1 MCCSARRALGAN
13 LGVRPLG
20 GAFQGLRL
28 SQPVEFV
35 DPQRPEYPAGLDFAS
50 RKSAASNPH
59 RALCCCLVL
68 PHSPPRD
75 RVNAP
80 FPSPQI
86 FLSAAS
92 LLAYSR
98 LPYDFL
104 PPSPLA
110 LPSPLPLSVLIGV
123 DCCVPSSDAPSAVR
137 LRANVPHCTLS
148 ALLPLW
154 PLTFSSHLSRMA
166 RLKAVAFI
174 LKVASLLR
182 ALD

>member
-1 MCCSARRALGAN
+1 MRARDSRRHCAAPRALGAN

-28 SQPVEFV
+28 SEPAEFV

-75 RVNAP
+75 RVNTP

-104 PPSPLA
+104 PPSLLPPLGVA
-110 LPSPLPLSVLIGV
+110 LPTPVVCTYWRRLLCSEQRRAV
-123 DCCVPSSDAPSAVR
+123 CRPSA
-137 LRANVPHCTLS
+137 S
-148 ALLPLW
+148 
-154 PLTFSSHLSRMA
+154 
-166 RLKAVAFI
+166 
-174 LKVASLLR
+174 
-182 ALD
+182 